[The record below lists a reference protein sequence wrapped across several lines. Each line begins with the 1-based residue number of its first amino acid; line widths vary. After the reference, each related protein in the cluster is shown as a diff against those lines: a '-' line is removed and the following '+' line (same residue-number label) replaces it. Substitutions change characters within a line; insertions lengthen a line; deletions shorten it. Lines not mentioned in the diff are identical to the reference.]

1 MNTRMI
7 LKTLGFLLIIEAAS
21 MLPSLLVSL
30 IYKGNDFAA
39 FLITIVILLLTG
51 VILYRMKVKNTNL
64 YSRDGFAI
72 VSIGWIMISLFGA
85 LPFILSGAIPSFF
98 DAFFECV
105 SGLTTTGSSILQD
118 VEGLPKGILFW
129 RSSTIWLGGMG
140 VLVLTLA
147 ILPKAGATSFQI
159 MKAESPGPNPDKL
172 VPKIAQTAQILY
184 SIYLG
189 LTIVLTVLLIIAG
202 MPVYDALIHAIGT
215 AGTGGFSI
223 KNLSV
228 GSYNN
233 IFIEVIITVFMFI
246 FGINF
251 ALHYHVLKG
260 NVKSIF
266 KDEEFCFYTGTVII
280 AIILISVNLTGSVF
294 NSVGESLRH
303 ASFQV
308 TSVIT
313 TTGYSTYDF
322 NQWPTFSKTILVIL
336 MFMGACAGSTSG
348 GMKCIR
354 IVVLLKTVKRELKRI
369 LHPRAVNTVKLSGRN
384 LDDSLMSG
392 VTSYFFAYF
401 VVFVISILLIS
412 LDGKD
417 LTTTFTSV
425 TTTINNVGPGLG
437 LVGPSGNF
445 ADYSDFNKFLFSF
458 IMLFGRL
465 EIFPMLLLF
474 TPSFW
479 RRANI

>member
-445 ADYSDFNKFLFSF
+445 ADYSDFSKFLFSF

>member
-1 MNTRMI
+1 M
-7 LKTLGFLLIIEAAS
+7 
-21 MLPSLLVSL
+21 
-30 IYKGNDFAA
+30 
-39 FLITIVILLLTG
+39 
-51 VILYRMKVKNTNL
+51 
-64 YSRDGFAI
+64 
-72 VSIGWIMISLFGA
+72 
-85 LPFILSGAIPSFF
+85 
-98 DAFFECV
+98 
-105 SGLTTTGSSILQD
+105 
-118 VEGLPKGILFW
+118 
-129 RSSTIWLGGMG
+129 
-140 VLVLTLA
+140 
-147 ILPKAGATSFQI
+147 
-159 MKAESPGPNPDKL
+159 
-172 VPKIAQTAQILY
+172 
-184 SIYLG
+184 LG

-425 TTTINNVGPGLG
+425 TTTINNVGPGFG
-437 LVGPSGNF
+437 LRW
-445 ADYSDFNKFLFSF
+445 DHQQLCRLF
-458 IMLFGRL
+458 
-465 EIFPMLLLF
+465 
-474 TPSFW
+474 
-479 RRANI
+479 

>member
-401 VVFVISILLIS
+401 RF
-412 LDGKD
+412 
-417 LTTTFTSV
+417 
-425 TTTINNVGPGLG
+425 
-437 LVGPSGNF
+437 
-445 ADYSDFNKFLFSF
+445 
-458 IMLFGRL
+458 
-465 EIFPMLLLF
+465 LLF
-474 TPSFW
+474 QYCLYRWMERILPLHLHQ
-479 RRANI
+479 